1 MKPIH
6 SYRRLTEILI
16 CLCFVVLIF
25 FMKNFETSAK
35 ARIGRVEREIEEM
48 KDGVLASLADD
59 SFPLRAA
66 EIERRIAT
74 VLSGPDFAAM
84 VKAYEQ
90 GIGDGIPGFRQVT
103 ASASFG
109 PSGVANQLYALDTFV
124 ASVAEEQETASDTL
138 STLLLI
144 LSVIFLG
151 MFVWTDIAAGRRLAR
166 LKRRKE
172 LEAGLVAAIER
183 ERDLIALDLHDSV
196 LQKLGFVG
204 QQLEDRHGGCER
216 VAGIRNLVSESI
228 RELRDL
234 YAGLRREDRLESEP
248 EARLAEIFDEF
259 RGLAPITLETSLF
272 GLDPNLLPPSAWHH
286 VVRIAQEL
294 LSNGYKHAKAG
305 RITLRVYTLPGSLRI
320 LYSDDGIGYQGAV
333 PPRLGSV
340 EYRCAILGADHAF
353 SRAANSAGFSA
364 KIEVPLS

>member
-6 SYRRLTEILI
+6 SYRRLTEVLI
-16 CLCFVVLIF
+16 CLCFIVLIF
-25 FMKNFETSAK
+25 IMKVFDTSAK
-35 ARIGRVEREIEEM
+35 ARIERVEREIEDM

-66 EIERRIAT
+66 EMERRIAT
-74 VLSGPDFAAM
+74 VLSGSDLAAM

-90 GIGDGIPGFRQVT
+90 GNGAGIPGPRYAKPDT
-103 ASASFG
+103 AGG
-109 PSGVANQLYALDTFV
+109 PSGVANQLYALDSFV
-124 ASVAEEQETASDTL
+124 STVAEEQENASDTL
-138 STLLLI
+138 STLLLV
-144 LSVIFLG
+144 LSVIFLA
-151 MFVWTDIAAGRRLAR
+151 MFIWIDITASMRLAR

-204 QQLEDRHGGCER
+204 QQLEDRHGGCDR
-216 VAGIRNLVSESI
+216 VGGIRNLVSESI

-234 YAGLRREDRLESEP
+234 YAGLRREDHLESEP
-248 EARLAEIFDEF
+248 ETRLAEIFDEF
-259 RGLAPITLETSLF
+259 RGFAPIALETSVF
-272 GLDPNLLPPSAWHH
+272 GLDRDLLPASAWHH
-286 VVRIAQEL
+286 VVRIVQEL

-320 LYSDDGIGYQGAV
+320 LYSDDGIGYQGTV

-340 EYRCAILGADHAF
+340 EYRCVILGAAHAF
-353 SRAANSAGFSA
+353 SRDANSAGFSA